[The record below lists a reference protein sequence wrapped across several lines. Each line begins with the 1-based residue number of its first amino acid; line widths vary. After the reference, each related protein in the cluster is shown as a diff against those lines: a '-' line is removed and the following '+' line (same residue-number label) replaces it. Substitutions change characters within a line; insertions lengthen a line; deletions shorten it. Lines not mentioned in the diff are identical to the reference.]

1 MPAMPPLSMNME
13 DRFWDAIAAVERVR
27 GVRITQDARKQLSGM
42 LTEAVDRIKRR
53 EATEEQFDAATDQLK
68 RALME
73 AQLAM
78 MSDGG
83 AVLTALGLRETL
95 RSLCPLWPFC

>member
-1 MPAMPPLSMNME
+1 MPAMPPLSMDKE
-13 DRFWDAIAAVERVR
+13 ERFWDAVAAVERAR

-42 LTEAVDRIKRR
+42 LTEAVGRISRG

-68 RALME
+68 RGLME

-83 AVLTALGLRETL
+83 AVLNALGLREAL